1 MYRYVVA
8 ALLVAFASTAC
19 LAGGTFYVAQD
30 VSKRRCI
37 VVADKP
43 DGVKMVMI
51 GTATYAT
58 RAEAKTAKKA
68 APECNAPE
76 KTPAQ

>member
-1 MYRYVVA
+1 MYKYVVA

-19 LAGGTFYVAQD
+19 LAGGTFYIAQD
-30 VSKRRCI
+30 QSKKVCK
-37 VVADKP
+37 VVGDKP
-43 DGVKMVMI
+43 DGVKMVMV

-68 APECNAPE
+68 APECNPPE
-76 KTPAQ
+76 KKPAQ

>member
-1 MYRYVVA
+1 MYKYVVT

-19 LAGGTFYVAQD
+19 LAGGTFYLAQD
-30 VSKRRCI
+30 PSKKAACK
-37 VVADKP
+37 VMKEKP

-58 RAEAKTAKKA
+58 RAEAKTAKQA
-68 APECNAPE
+68 APECNAPASGA
-76 KTPAQ
+76 K